1 MANKI
6 VVCALCSQDFTRR
19 YSADRHNQNLHHG
32 QGKIV
37 RMIDYVI
44 GRIAGEYNAANPLA
58 YRSSYKRQASSS
70 TRYDSKAF
78 RFPLDAKV
86 TVAHDTSQQKSSAAL
101 PVDKEHATAQQQP
114 NSNSVQ
120 HSTTTTIEF
129 TTKFERIQELA
140 RTLYGPENAEALVK
154 ELDLAIIENGGKDE
168 ILDGYLEKLKNLMN
182 MKIAY
187 HHYNSAASKEV
198 SKHPP
203 LHGHDVAKL
212 SELLRA
218 KLEKIEEL
226 LTLRLKNPNA
236 VFEEIK
242 RIIKVCNE
250 QPLRQNFILDLELNS
265 LGGTPQT
272 NNQHE
277 NKTSLL

>member
-1 MANKI
+1 
-6 VVCALCSQDFTRR
+6 
-19 YSADRHNQNLHHG
+19 
-32 QGKIV
+32 
-37 RMIDYVI
+37 
-44 GRIAGEYNAANPLA
+44 
-58 YRSSYKRQASSS
+58 
-70 TRYDSKAF
+70 
-78 RFPLDAKV
+78 
-86 TVAHDTSQQKSSAAL
+86 
-101 PVDKEHATAQQQP
+101 
-114 NSNSVQ
+114 
-120 HSTTTTIEF
+120 
-129 TTKFERIQELA
+129 
-140 RTLYGPENAEALVK
+140 
-154 ELDLAIIENGGKDE
+154 
-168 ILDGYLEKLKNLMN
+168 

-187 HHYNSAASKEV
+187 HHLYNSAASKEV

-203 LHGHDVAKL
+203 LHGHDVANL
-212 SELLRA
+212 SELSRA

-277 NKTSLL
+277 NKTSLAIGLRTISYT